1 MFTKLMYIP
10 VQGVLQYQRHL
21 ILRCREQDLVFPD
34 VLQYIYNT
42 NRNLSYPS
50 WVSISLL
57 SVVFDLR
64 RLTYQAAAGNLSIDS
79 ITYCKAVKCYSYIS
93 LTPYT

>member
-1 MFTKLMYIP
+1 MYVP

-42 NRNLSYPS
+42 NRNLSYS
-50 WVSISLL
+50 NRVSTLL
-57 SVVFDLR
+57 SVVFVLD
-64 RLTYQAAAGNLSIDS
+64 AG
-79 ITYCKAVKCYSYIS
+79 
-93 LTPYT
+93 

>member
-1 MFTKLMYIP
+1 MYIP

-42 NRNLSYPS
+42 NRNLSYS
-50 WVSISLL
+50 NRVSTLL
-57 SVVFDLR
+57 SVVFVLG
-64 RLTYQAAAGNLSIDS
+64 AA
-79 ITYCKAVKCYSYIS
+79 
-93 LTPYT
+93 

>member
-1 MFTKLMYIP
+1 MYVP

-42 NRNLSYPS
+42 NRKLSYS
-50 WVSISLL
+50 NRVSTLL
-57 SVVFDLR
+57 SVVFVLG
-64 RLTYQAAAGNLSIDS
+64 AA
-79 ITYCKAVKCYSYIS
+79 
-93 LTPYT
+93 

>member
-1 MFTKLMYIP
+1 MYVP

-42 NRNLSYPS
+42 NRNLSYS
-50 WVSISLL
+50 NRVSTLL
-57 SVVFDLR
+57 SVVFVLG
-64 RLTYQAAAGNLSIDS
+64 AA
-79 ITYCKAVKCYSYIS
+79 
-93 LTPYT
+93 

>member
-1 MFTKLMYIP
+1 MYVP

-42 NRNLSYPS
+42 NRNLSYS
-50 WVSISLL
+50 NRVSTLL
-57 SVVFDLR
+57 SVVFILG
-64 RLTYQAAAGNLSIDS
+64 AA
-79 ITYCKAVKCYSYIS
+79 
-93 LTPYT
+93 

>member
-1 MFTKLMYIP
+1 MYVP

-42 NRNLSYPS
+42 NRNLSYSS
-50 WVSISLL
+50 WVSIPLL
-57 SVVFDLR
+57 SVVFVLC
-64 RLTYQAAAGNLSIDS
+64 AG
-79 ITYCKAVKCYSYIS
+79 
-93 LTPYT
+93 

>member
-1 MFTKLMYIP
+1 MYVL

-42 NRNLSYPS
+42 NRNLSYS
-50 WVSISLL
+50 NRVSTLL
-57 SVVFDLR
+57 SVVFVLG
-64 RLTYQAAAGNLSIDS
+64 AG
-79 ITYCKAVKCYSYIS
+79 
-93 LTPYT
+93 